1 MLKITAFFL
10 CLVWHSNLWAQQEN
24 KIAAAR
30 YKFSAA
36 DSLLTLAVPVK
47 NQLHQL
53 LKNKK
58 QQEQPLHLVFIAVD
72 KTVNTN
78 TSRWLAAKQQQDIYR
93 VNLSAIVSKY
103 IGETEKNLAQVFS
116 AAEEKNYILVFDEAD
131 ALFGQRSSN
140 QKESNSSITY
150 FLQRIAACKGTIII
164 TCIGDN
170 CVSQLAKQNFI
181 TVAAAQ

>member
-24 KIAAAR
+24 KITAAR

-36 DSLLTLAVPVK
+36 DSLLTLALPVK

-58 QQEQPLHLVFIAVD
+58 QQPPLHLVFTAAD

-78 TSRWLAAKQQQDIYR
+78 TSRWLAASWRQF
-93 VNLSAIVSKY
+93 A
-103 IGETEKNLAQVFS
+103 
-116 AAEEKNYILVFDEAD
+116 
-131 ALFGQRSSN
+131 
-140 QKESNSSITY
+140 
-150 FLQRIAACKGTIII
+150 
-164 TCIGDN
+164 
-170 CVSQLAKQNFI
+170 
-181 TVAAAQ
+181 